1 MKDYSLYY
9 SYKKR
14 GDILIVTFNS
24 EMKETRKENK
34 GRVTIL
40 YNNDEIIAYH
50 IHDLKEIIKI
60 KGEGMIYLP
69 NKEMIMVI
77 NSILANEGLEP
88 LEEKEHSGYF
98 VKEVN
103 GQKVVVAIPGT
114 TLNDGTVTKDEHICT
129 YKDLGISDEEEILLL
144 DKDAE
149 VGKDFFT
156 MEVK

>member
-9 SYKKR
+9 SYKSK
-14 GDILIVTFNS
+14 GDVLIIYFNS
-24 EMKETRKENK
+24 EKEPTESKNR
-34 GRVTIL
+34 GRVTVI
-40 YNNDEIIAYH
+40 YSNNEVIGYQIPNIKD
-50 IHDLKEIIKI
+50 IIKI
-60 KGEGMIYLP
+60 RNEGMIYLP
-69 NKEMIMVI
+69 NKEIIMVI

-114 TLNDGTVTKDEHICT
+114 TLNDGTITKDEHICT